1 MVVRYRMNAPGV
13 TGSTSI
19 PSPPS
24 VRCPPSD
31 RMGYTSSTETDFSQR
46 ILQGVR
52 QPTGLATAVRVGTA
66 RIGAPGIHPS
76 AETLEGLVAQHGN
89 RVYQLAYRLTR
100 STADAEDVLQDVFFK
115 LHRNWVDVSTCD
127 NLSGW
132 LTRVV
137 TNACIDL
144 LRARKSRA
152 ATAEPASLARLSS
165 TEAGPGR
172 ALENRE
178 FDEKLKAA
186 LEELPPREMAA
197 LILFDHE
204 GLKAKEVGRILNL
217 TEGAVRRYVFEGR
230 RKVKEILTPY
240 LRGDQP

>member
-1 MVVRYRMNAPGV
+1 
-13 TGSTSI
+13 
-19 PSPPS
+19 
-24 VRCPPSD
+24 
-31 RMGYTSSTETDFSQR
+31 MGYTGSAAESEFSQR
-46 ILQGVR
+46 IRQGVR
-52 QPTGLATAVRVGTA
+52 QTSGSATAVRVGTA
-66 RIGAPGIHPS
+66 RIGVPGLHPS

-100 STADAEDVLQDVFFK
+100 STADAEDILQDVFFK
-115 LHRNWVDVSTCD
+115 LHQNWAHVTTCE
-127 NLSGW
+127 NLDGW

-137 TNACIDL
+137 TNASIDL
-144 LRARKSRA
+144 LRSRKSRGS
-152 ATAEPASLARLSS
+152 TAEPASLARFSS
-165 TEAGPGR
+165 SAACPGR
-172 ALENRE
+172 ALEERE
-178 FDEKLKAA
+178 FDEKLQAA

-240 LRGDQP
+240 LRGDQS

>member
-1 MVVRYRMNAPGV
+1 M
-13 TGSTSI
+13 TG
-19 PSPPS
+19 P
-24 VRCPPSD
+24 
-31 RMGYTSSTETDFSQR
+31 
-46 ILQGVR
+46 
-52 QPTGLATAVRVGTA
+52 ATAVRVATA
-66 RIGAPGIHPS
+66 RIGVPGIHPS
-76 AETLEGLVAQHGN
+76 AETLEGLVARHGN

-115 LHRNWVDVSTCD
+115 LHRSWADVSACE
-127 NLSGW
+127 NLDGW

-144 LRARKSRA
+144 LRSRKSRGS
-152 ATAEPASLARLSS
+152 TAEPASLARLSAPAVS
-165 TEAGPGR
+165 PGR
-172 ALENRE
+172 ALEERE
-178 FDEKLKAA
+178 FDEKLRAA

-240 LRGDQP
+240 LRGDQS

>member
-1 MVVRYRMNAPGV
+1 
-13 TGSTSI
+13 
-19 PSPPS
+19 
-24 VRCPPSD
+24 
-31 RMGYTSSTETDFSQR
+31 
-46 ILQGVR
+46 
-52 QPTGLATAVRVGTA
+52 VRVGTA
-66 RIGAPGIHPS
+66 RIGAPGLHPS

-100 STADAEDVLQDVFFK
+100 SAADAEDVLQDVFFK
-115 LHRNWVDVSTCD
+115 LYRNGLQGSPCE
-127 NLSGW
+127 NLDGW

-144 LRARKSRA
+144 LRSRKSRGS
-152 ATAEPASLARLSS
+152 TAEPAAFARLSAPAS
-165 TEAGPGR
+165 CPGR
-172 ALENRE
+172 ALEKRE

-230 RKVKEILTPY
+230 RKVKDLLTPY

>member
-1 MVVRYRMNAPGV
+1 
-13 TGSTSI
+13 
-19 PSPPS
+19 
-24 VRCPPSD
+24 
-31 RMGYTSSTETDFSQR
+31 
-46 ILQGVR
+46 
-52 QPTGLATAVRVGTA
+52 VRVDTA

-76 AETLEGLVAQHGN
+76 AETLEGLVARHGN

-100 STADAEDVLQDVFFK
+100 SSADAEDVLQDVFFK
-115 LHRNWVDVSTCD
+115 LHRNWIHVSTCE
-127 NLSGW
+127 NLDGW

-144 LRARKSRA
+144 LRSRQSRGS
-152 ATAEPASLARLSS
+152 TAEPASLARLSAPS
-165 TEAGPGR
+165 VSPGR
-172 ALENRE
+172 ALEKRE
-178 FDEKLKAA
+178 FDERLRAA

-230 RKVKEILTPY
+230 RKVKDLLTPY

>member
-1 MVVRYRMNAPGV
+1 M
-13 TGSTSI
+13 
-19 PSPPS
+19 
-24 VRCPPSD
+24 
-31 RMGYTSSTETDFSQR
+31 
-46 ILQGVR
+46 
-52 QPTGLATAVRVGTA
+52 GTA
-66 RIGAPGIHPS
+66 RIGAPPS
-76 AETLEGLVAQHGN
+76 AEALEALVAQHGN
-89 RVYQLAYRLTR
+89 RVYQLAYSLTR
-100 STADAEDVLQDVFFK
+100 STADAEDVLQDVFLK
-115 LHRNWVDVSTCD
+115 LYRCWDQASACD
-127 NLSGW
+127 NLDGW

-144 LRARKSRA
+144 LRSRKCRGS
-152 ATAEPASLARLSS
+152 TASLARLS
-165 TEAGPGR
+165 APAVPPGR
-172 ALENRE
+172 ALEERE

-230 RKVKEILTPY
+230 RKVKELLTPY

>member
-1 MVVRYRMNAPGV
+1 
-13 TGSTSI
+13 
-19 PSPPS
+19 
-24 VRCPPSD
+24 
-31 RMGYTSSTETDFSQR
+31 
-46 ILQGVR
+46 
-52 QPTGLATAVRVGTA
+52 VGTA
-66 RIGAPGIHPS
+66 RIGVLS
-76 AETLEGLVAQHGN
+76 AEALQELVTEHGN

-100 STADAEDVLQDVFFK
+100 STADAEDVLQDVFLK
-115 LHRNWVDVSTCD
+115 LYRDWPQASACE
-127 NLSGW
+127 NLSAW

-144 LRARKSRA
+144 LRARKCRGS
-152 ATAEPASLARLSS
+152 TAEPASLARLSGP
-165 TEAGPGR
+165 AVCPGR
-172 ALENRE
+172 ALEERE

-217 TEGAVRRYVFEGR
+217 TEGAVRRYVFEAR
-230 RKVKEILTPY
+230 RKMKDMLAPY

>member
-1 MVVRYRMNAPGV
+1 MSVITTGPATVV
-13 TGSTSI
+13 
-19 PSPPS
+19 
-24 VRCPPSD
+24 
-31 RMGYTSSTETDFSQR
+31 Q
-46 ILQGVR
+46 
-52 QPTGLATAVRVGTA
+52 VGTA
-66 RIGAPGIHPS
+66 RIRVPGLHPS

-115 LHRNWVDVSTCD
+115 LYRNWLHVSTCE
-127 NLSGW
+127 NLDGW

-137 TNACIDL
+137 TNTCIDL
-144 LRARKSRA
+144 LRSRQCRGS
-152 ATAEPASLARLSS
+152 TAEPASLARLSGP
-165 TEAGPGR
+165 AVCPGR
-172 ALENRE
+172 ALEERE
-178 FDEKLKAA
+178 FDEKLRAA

-230 RKVKEILTPY
+230 RKVKDLLTSY